1 MEVFLSNNSRQ
12 YQVDNAANSDFSS
25 LGFGTDIYV
34 KAFLELGEQRC
45 DVGSAIPGLRLNGNG
60 RCC

>member
-1 MEVFLSNNSRQ
+1 MEVFLSNDCRL
-12 YQVDNAANSDFSS
+12 YQVDNATNSDFSS

-45 DVGSAIPGLRLNGNG
+45 NVGSAIPGLRLNRNG
-60 RCC
+60 KC